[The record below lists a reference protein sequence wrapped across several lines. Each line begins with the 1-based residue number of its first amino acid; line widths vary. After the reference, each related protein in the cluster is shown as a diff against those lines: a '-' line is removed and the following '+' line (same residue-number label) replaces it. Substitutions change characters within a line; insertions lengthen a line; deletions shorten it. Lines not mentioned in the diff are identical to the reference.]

1 MRLVVSSIFAVGV
14 RVAVQVTP
22 PSVEA
27 TPVRVPLATDRS
39 LLSKPLTASE
49 KVIVTSEVS
58 PACSALSATTIVA
71 DDHTAELP
79 SLWHPVCPRP
89 VLPAASATPVVA
101 SAIGLVV
108 PSLHDALPIVAVQ
121 VTPPSVEAT
130 PVRVPLATDRSL
142 LSKPLTASEKV
153 IVTSEVSPACSALSA
168 TTIVAVG
175 RFV

>member
-58 PACSALSATTIVA
+58 PACSALSATTTV
-71 DDHTAELP
+71 DDSCDLQIPYEFVSVL
-79 SLWHPVCPRP
+79 LRP
-89 VLPAASATPVVA
+89 VKQAASATPVLA
-101 SAIGLVV
+101 S
-108 PSLHDALPIVAVQ
+108 
-121 VTPPSVEAT
+121 
-130 PVRVPLATDRSL
+130 
-142 LSKPLTASEKV
+142 
-153 IVTSEVSPACSALSA
+153 
-168 TTIVAVG
+168 
-175 RFV
+175 